1 MSILGPILGAF
12 WEPEAPLYSFWGGL
26 EAFSAEKRGY
36 QKRFIFRLPIFDTKY
51 RKWPPKVKKVRTY
64 FGTFFDPFSK
74 MRRRGSQD
82 PQNHSKMTSRAC
94 FFHRFRTL
102 ISFCLRLLR
111 KFSLW
116 LLSLTDRTLP
126 RNRRQLRPSSG
137 LQNTLT
143 QNWRELRPSS
153 DLQNSLSKNW
163 RELRPS
169 NGLHSSLPKK
179 WRALRPSNGLQ
190 SSLSKKLRALR
201 PSSDLQ
207 NNQPKEWSRYLSR
220 RQCLQAL
227 FRQC

>member
-1 MSILGPILGAF
+1 MSILGSILGAF
-12 WEPEAPLYSFWGGL
+12 WEPEPPLYSFWGGL
-26 EAFSAEKRGY
+26 EPFLAEKTGS
-36 QKRFIFRLPIFDTKY
+36 QKQLLFRLPIFDTKS
-51 RKWPPKVKKVRTY
+51 RKWHPKVKNYRVDL
-64 FGTFFDPFSK
+64 GTIFDPFSK

-116 LLSLTDRTLP
+116 FLSLTDRTLP

-143 QNWRELRPSS
+143 QNWRELHPSS
-153 DLQNSLSKNW
+153 NLQNSLSKNW

-179 WRALRPSNGLQ
+179 WRALRPSNGLHTEQ
-190 SSLSKKLRALR
+190 PVKKIACV
-201 PSSDLQ
+201 PSF
-207 NNQPKEWSRYLSR
+207 E
-220 RQCLQAL
+220 
-227 FRQC
+227 